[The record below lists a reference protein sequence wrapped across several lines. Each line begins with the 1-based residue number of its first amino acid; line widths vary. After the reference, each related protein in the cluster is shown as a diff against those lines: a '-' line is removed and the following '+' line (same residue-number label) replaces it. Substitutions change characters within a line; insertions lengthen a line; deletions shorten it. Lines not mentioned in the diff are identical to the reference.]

1 MKKKVKLG
9 IKVAI
14 KTLPTAKRKI
24 SAADSFTLFLYGP
37 EGIGKTTF
45 ASKADDPLIIA
56 TEAGYKFVEAYV
68 EETST
73 WEEFVATIDAIEV
86 AWRDDPDGFRYGALA
101 VDTVDNAFALCQSFV
116 CTKLG
121 IDHPSDEEWGKGY
134 QAVSTEFT
142 HQMTRL
148 ALIDKQLI
156 LISHEKT
163 IEVKGRVLKTMKI
176 VPTLSSTGRRVILPM
191 VDIIGHCGYR
201 MGADGEATSER
212 VIEFN
217 PSETMEAKDRTGLL
231 PKVLPL
237 NYTAFRQYLNGE
249 KVKAVKGSGTKTSLP
264 KIKRHVR

>member
-1 MKKKVKLG
+1 MKKKVKLAVKKEL
-9 IKVAI
+9 KV
-14 KTLPTAKRKI
+14 LPTTKRSI

-45 ASKADDPLIIA
+45 ASQANDPLIIA
-56 TEAGYKFVEAYV
+56 TEAGFKFVEAYV

-73 WEEFVATIDAIEV
+73 WEDFVAVIDAIES
-86 AWRDDPDGFRYGALA
+86 AWRDDPSYFLYGALA
-101 VDTVDNAFALCQSFV
+101 VDTVDNAFALCQTFV

-134 QAVSTEFT
+134 QAVSNEFT

-148 ALIDKQLI
+148 ALIDRQLI

-163 IEVKGRVLKTMKI
+163 MEVKGRVLKTMKI

-201 MGADGEATSER
+201 MGSDGEATSER

-231 PKVLPL
+231 PKILPL
-237 NYTAFRQYLNGE
+237 NYGEFHEYL
-249 KVKAVKGSGTKTSLP
+249 SGTKIRVRKGTTSKSLP
-264 KIKRHVR
+264 KMKRHGR